1 MASRFS
7 ARLCQPGMALTFLSR
22 NEAIRPKFLG
32 CCINLGGRE
41 RQANAEARLRL
52 RGALRNNQELRVPS
66 ACHPS
71 LAWRAPPH

>member
-1 MASRFS
+1 
-7 ARLCQPGMALTFLSR
+7 MALTFLSR

-32 CCINLGGRE
+32 CCINLGEEKGRPM
-41 RQANAEARLRL
+41 LRL
-52 RGALRNNQELRVPS
+52 REALQDNQELRVPS